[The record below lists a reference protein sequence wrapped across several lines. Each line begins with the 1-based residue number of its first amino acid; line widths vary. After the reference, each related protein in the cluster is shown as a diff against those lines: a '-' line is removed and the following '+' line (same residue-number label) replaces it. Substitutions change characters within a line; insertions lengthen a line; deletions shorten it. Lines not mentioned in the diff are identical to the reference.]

1 VPRAVVLSALLC
13 LAALLATADAA
24 ADLKQPS
31 GAEWRR
37 HCDEYL
43 GELGG
48 RPKVDDLAV
57 TYCIALTSGVL
68 AGLKF
73 GSQLGAVGMASR
85 LTVAY
90 GLDSKE
96 VLESFR
102 KTTPET
108 LMQICPPADLALH
121 DYVLLVQGYLKDH
134 SEAGERALPAV
145 FFEALQS
152 AYPCGAP
159 QPKP

>member
-1 VPRAVVLSALLC
+1 MPRAVPPSALLC
-13 LAALLATADAA
+13 LVALLASAA
-24 ADLKQPS
+24 AAAEPKPPS
-31 GAEWRR
+31 AAEWRR

-57 TYCIALTSGVL
+57 TYCVALTSGVL
-68 AGLKF
+68 AGLSF
-73 GSQLGAVGMASR
+73 GTQLGAVGMASR

-96 VLESFR
+96 VFEAFK

-108 LMQICPPADLALH
+108 LMQVCPPPGLALH
-121 DYVLLVQGYLKDH
+121 DYVFLLHGYLKDH
-134 SEAGERALPAV
+134 ADAAPRPLPTV
-145 FFEALQS
+145 LFEALQA

-159 QPKP
+159 PAKP

>member
-1 VPRAVVLSALLC
+1 MPRAVPLSALLC
-13 LAALLATADAA
+13 LAGLLATASAA
-24 ADLKQPS
+24 ADPKPPTA
-31 GAEWRR
+31 AEWRR

-48 RPKVDDLAV
+48 QAKPDDLAV

-96 VLESFR
+96 VFESFK

-108 LMQICPPADLALH
+108 LMQVCPPAGLEMH
-121 DYVLLVQGYLKDH
+121 DYVLLVHGYLKDH
-134 SEAGERALPAV
+134 NDAGPRPLATV
-145 FFEALQS
+145 FFEAMQA

-159 QPKP
+159 PAKP